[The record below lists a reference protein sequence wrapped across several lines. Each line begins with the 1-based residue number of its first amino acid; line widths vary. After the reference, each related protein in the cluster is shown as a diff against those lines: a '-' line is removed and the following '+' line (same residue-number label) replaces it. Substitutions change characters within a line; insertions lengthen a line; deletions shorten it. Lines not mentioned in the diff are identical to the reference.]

1 MPAKDVYHNVVL
13 NALKKD
19 DWTIT
24 DDPLTLQIDE
34 SVNVYLDIGAE
45 NILAAEKQGQR
56 IAVEVKSFI
65 GKSYPTQ
72 LYQAIGQ
79 YIAYRE
85 FLAIKDSARKLY
97 LAIPKN
103 TYKTHFNSDF
113 TLLAIRNVQ
122 MSYLVYDINTE
133 TILTWQI

>member
-45 NILAAEKQGQR
+45 NILAAEKQGRR

-103 TYKTHFNSDF
+103 TYKTHFNSEF